1 MSKNL
6 SKIWLRGV
14 RRLVATSFQLPR
26 VPKARTPASPVRAKA
41 ATKTAKSAVKPK
53 SALPKTPVRARAPR
67 ESRVRPRASAW
78 AAGKWARSFHSSPPA
93 AGRFINHLA
102 YALYLPANAGAVG
115 MPLVVMLH
123 GCKQSAEEF
132 AQGTRINLLADRFG
146 FAVLYPEQSKTA
158 HAHGCWRWYD
168 DSADAGAGE
177 AASVASLVQAIVA
190 QNDFDAERVYLA
202 GMSAGAGLAA
212 MLAVKYPSLFAAVG
226 LHSGVVFGDA
236 KSAVGAMDVM
246 RRGSRNDPIGLI
258 DAAVNVASYPGMP
271 AIIVHG
277 ELDSVVSNT
286 NAKQLATEFL
296 RLNRFID
303 AQGAWRAGERREETQ
318 QDGSVFADYVKG
330 GKRVVRTCT
339 VRGLGHAWSG
349 GDDTVQ
355 FHSSRGPDA
364 SAMLWEFFKYQRRV
378 QTALRDETTV

>member
-1 MSKNL
+1 MPKSLTKL
-6 SKIWLRGV
+6 WLRGLK
-14 RRLVATSFQLPR
+14 RLVATQVAPPR
-26 VPKARTPASPVRAKA
+26 APKTRAPAPIRV
-41 ATKTAKSAVKPK
+41 KTAKPVAAK
-53 SALPKTPVRARAPR
+53 SKTAAKSEANSRVIR

-78 AAGKWARSFHSSPPA
+78 AAGKWSRSFHSAPPT
-93 AGRFINHLA
+93 AGRFVNHLA
-102 YALYLPANAGAVG
+102 YALYLPPGAALTD

-123 GCKQSAEEF
+123 GCQQSAEEF

-158 HAHGCWRWYD
+158 HVHRCWHWYE
-168 DSADAGAGE
+168 DSANSGGGE
-177 AASVASLVQAIVA
+177 AAAVVSLVHEVVA
-190 QNDFDAERVYLA
+190 RHHFDSERVYLA

-236 KSAVGAMDVM
+236 NSAIGAMDAM
-246 RRGSRNDPIGLI
+246 RRGSRHDPVGLI
-258 DAAVNVASYPGMP
+258 DAAVDVADYPGMP

-277 ELDSVVSNT
+277 ELDSVVSKT
-286 NAKQLATEFL
+286 NAEQLTTEFL

-303 AQGAWRAGERREETQ
+303 ANGAWRNGERREETQ
-318 QDGSVFADYVKG
+318 ADSTVTDYVKG
-330 GKRVVRTCT
+330 GRRVIKTCI

-355 FHSSRGPDA
+355 FHSSKGPDA

-378 QTALRDETTV
+378 QSPVRDETLV

>member
-1 MSKNL
+1 MPKSLTKL
-6 SKIWLRGV
+6 WLRGLK
-14 RRLVATSFQLPR
+14 RLVATQVAPPR
-26 VPKARTPASPVRAKA
+26 APKTRAPAPVRV
-41 ATKTAKSAVKPK
+41 KTAKPVAAK
-53 SALPKTPVRARAPR
+53 SKTAAKSEANSRVIR

-78 AAGKWARSFHSSPPA
+78 AAGKRSRSFHSAPPT
-93 AGRFINHLA
+93 AGRFVNHLA
-102 YALYLPANAGAVG
+102 YALYLPPGAALTD

-123 GCKQSAEEF
+123 GCQQSAEEF

-158 HAHGCWRWYD
+158 HVHRCWHWYE
-168 DSADAGAGE
+168 DSANSGGGE
-177 AASVASLVQAIVA
+177 AAAVVSLVHEVVA
-190 QNDFDAERVYLA
+190 RHHFDSERVYLA

-236 KSAVGAMDVM
+236 NSAIGAMDAM
-246 RRGSRNDPIGLI
+246 RRGSRHDPVGLI
-258 DAAVNVASYPGMP
+258 DAAVDVADYPGMP

-277 ELDSVVSNT
+277 ELDSVVSKT
-286 NAKQLATEFL
+286 NAEQLTTEFL

-303 AQGAWRAGERREETQ
+303 ANGAWRNGERREETQ
-318 QDGSVFADYVKG
+318 ADSTVTDYVKG
-330 GKRVVRTCT
+330 GRRVIKTCI

-355 FHSSRGPDA
+355 FHSSKGPDA

-378 QTALRDETTV
+378 QSPVRDETLV

>member
-1 MSKNL
+1 MPKSLTKL
-6 SKIWLRGV
+6 WLRGLK
-14 RRLVATSFQLPR
+14 RLVATQIAPPR
-26 VPKARTPASPVRAKA
+26 APKTRAPAKPVRVKATKA
-41 ATKTAKSAVKPK
+41 AKPAAAKPK
-53 SALPKTPVRARAPR
+53 ILAKPRLTR

-78 AAGKWARSFHSSPPA
+78 AAGKWSRSFHSAPPT
-93 AGRFINHLA
+93 AGRFVNHLA
-102 YALYLPANAGAVG
+102 YALYLPTGASLTD
-115 MPLVVMLH
+115 MPLVVMMH
-123 GCKQSAEEF
+123 GCQQSAEEF

-158 HAHGCWRWYD
+158 HVHRCWHWYE
-168 DSADAGAGE
+168 DSANSGGGE
-177 AASVASLVQAIVA
+177 AAAVVSLVREIVA
-190 QNDFDAERVYLA
+190 LHHFDSERIYLA

-236 KSAVGAMDVM
+236 NSAIGAMDAM
-246 RRGSRNDPIGLI
+246 RRGSRSDPVGLI
-258 DAAVNVASYPGMP
+258 DAAVDVADYPGMP

-277 ELDSVVSNT
+277 ELDSVVSKT
-286 NAKQLATEFL
+286 NAEQLTTEFL

-303 AQGAWRAGERREETQ
+303 ANGTWRSGERREEIQ
-318 QDGSVFADYVKG
+318 ADGTVTDYIKG
-330 GKRVVRTCT
+330 GRRVIKTCI

-355 FHSSRGPDA
+355 FHSSKGPDA

-378 QTALRDETTV
+378 QSAVRDETLV

>member
-1 MSKNL
+1 MPKSLTKL
-6 SKIWLRGV
+6 WLRGLK
-14 RRLVATSFQLPR
+14 RLVATQVAPPR
-26 VPKARTPASPVRAKA
+26 APKTRAPAPVRV
-41 ATKTAKSAVKPK
+41 KTAKPVAAK
-53 SALPKTPVRARAPR
+53 SKTAAKSEANSRVIR

-78 AAGKWARSFHSSPPA
+78 AAGKWSRSFHSAPPT
-93 AGRFINHLA
+93 AGRFVNHLA
-102 YALYLPANAGAVG
+102 YALYLPPGAALTD

-123 GCKQSAEEF
+123 GCQQSAEEF

-158 HAHGCWRWYD
+158 HVHRCWHWYE
-168 DSADAGAGE
+168 DSANSGGGE
-177 AASVASLVQAIVA
+177 AAAVVSLVHEVVA
-190 QNDFDAERVYLA
+190 RHHFDSERVYLA

-236 KSAVGAMDVM
+236 NSAIGAMDAM
-246 RRGSRNDPIGLI
+246 RRGSRHDPVGLI
-258 DAAVNVASYPGMP
+258 DAAVDVADYPGMP

-277 ELDSVVSNT
+277 ELDSVVSKT
-286 NAKQLATEFL
+286 NAEQLTTEFL

-303 AQGAWRAGERREETQ
+303 ANGAWRNGERREETQ
-318 QDGSVFADYVKG
+318 ADSTVTDYVKG
-330 GKRVVRTCT
+330 GRRVIKTCI

-355 FHSSRGPDA
+355 FHSSKGPDA

-378 QTALRDETTV
+378 QSPVRDETLV

>member
-1 MSKNL
+1 MPKSLTKL
-6 SKIWLRGV
+6 WLRGLK
-14 RRLVATSFQLPR
+14 RLVATQVAPPR
-26 VPKARTPASPVRAKA
+26 APKTRAPARPVRV
-41 ATKTAKSAVKPK
+41 KTAKPVAAKSKTTAKPEAK
-53 SALPKTPVRARAPR
+53 SRVIR

-78 AAGKWARSFHSSPPA
+78 AAGKWSRSFHSAPPT
-93 AGRFINHLA
+93 AGRFVNHLA
-102 YALYLPANAGAVG
+102 YALYLPPGAALTD

-123 GCKQSAEEF
+123 GCQQSAEEF

-158 HAHGCWRWYD
+158 HVHRCWHWYE
-168 DSADAGAGE
+168 DSANSGGGE
-177 AASVASLVQAIVA
+177 AAAVVSLVREVVA
-190 QNDFDAERVYLA
+190 RHHFDSERVYLA

-236 KSAVGAMDVM
+236 NSAIGAMDAM
-246 RRGSRNDPIGLI
+246 RRGSRHDPVGLI
-258 DAAVNVASYPGMP
+258 DAAVDVADYPGMP

-277 ELDSVVSNT
+277 ELDSVVSKT
-286 NAKQLATEFL
+286 NAEQLTTEFL

-303 AQGAWRAGERREETQ
+303 ANGAWRNGERREETQ
-318 QDGSVFADYVKG
+318 ADSTVTDYVKG
-330 GKRVVRTCT
+330 GRRVIKTCI

-355 FHSSRGPDA
+355 FHSSKGPDA

-378 QTALRDETTV
+378 QSPVRDETLV